1 MPPSRRTA
9 SKAAAAAAAKHA
21 KDIKA
26 FDAQQA
32 AADRQKQQEIEF
44 LSQQTKLHEDH
55 AKQRASQKMRLE
67 RELRESQQ

>member
-1 MPPSRRTA
+1 WLPGCPKRSQGISPMA
-9 SKAAAAAAAKHA
+9 
-21 KDIKA
+21 DN
-26 FDAQQA
+26 AQQA

-67 RELRESQQ
+67 RELRESRQ